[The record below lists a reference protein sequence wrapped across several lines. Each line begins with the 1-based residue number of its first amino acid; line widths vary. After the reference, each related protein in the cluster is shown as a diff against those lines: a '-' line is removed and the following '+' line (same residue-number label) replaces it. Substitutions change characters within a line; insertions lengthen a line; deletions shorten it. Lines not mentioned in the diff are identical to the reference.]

1 MPTNTRIESNG
12 DVLLANPIPEA
23 EYMYGCAP
31 TAMAMVLGYYDLYG
45 YNGIDLSNMIEGD
58 VDLKSR
64 GTDGNPYNMNAF
76 DTALGRAT
84 ASEDYVYRF
93 YARDGKATTPE
104 QEYEYTFKEDGK
116 TLNTD
121 VWNCIADF
129 LRTGQYWRGIG
140 NLGTFVNDLQ
150 PGLDMYLQYRG
161 YKMDYEITRVAGIN
175 SFSFADYMNE
185 IDSGR
190 PVLVLIAGHAMTGYG
205 YNPDTQEIIFDDCYE
220 SGRMEWGGTYA
231 YAGAYRPLQ
240 SIMTIGIDVSDII
253 DISIIGMGENGD
265 KIILSRTKNALSGDE
280 YCFEDDPMYLTLSIT
295 NQGIRDSGD
304 FHMSIRIDGELLQS
318 VSVDSIASKTTTTVT
333 DHTLELLAS
342 GMHKVRVILN
352 ESEEIPDQN
361 NANNK
366 AETDILVLKSGT
378 SVVSNEI
385 TLLKG
390 ETVSRTY
397 LRENA
402 RLNLNGG
409 QAFDTVLM
417 GKVSEDRTDSTEWL
431 ATTLANVFQNGFMSD
446 TSVYRYGLVSVYNGG
461 TVENTHVFSKGVLSI
476 QNGGSAINTTV
487 ESAALLF
494 ISSGGKH
501 TGQLQIEEGAHVVV
515 NEGGI
520 LDFDL
525 SDLSPDASVRV
536 NDLSRINGVPL
547 FTITV
552 SNTQTSGD
560 YRLADGASSFSGVVS
575 VNNTSGEK
583 LGELSTGN
591 ILRIDDKAY
600 ILCTDEYSLTLTVSN
615 LGLGNDTTPPTV
627 SDIQADITAHTNKN
641 VTVTAT
647 FADDKEL
654 AFPLYKIGEEGQWT
668 LYQDGVSLY
677 ENAIVFFKAIDKAGN
692 ESEIA
697 SYTVSNI
704 DSRIISSGLVLSDK
718 EKASILSGT
727 AFVNTFVSSGGKFFV
742 SSGGVAFGATVSSG
756 GSMRVSSGG
765 TAFDIVEN
773 GGFVEFSNKA
783 DVSFAPNSFSGLLLA
798 SASATVHSGTTANS
812 TTVHSR
818 GGMFVSSGGIT
829 NDTTV
834 ISGGSMQINPG
845 GTANSVT
852 VNFGGK
858 LTVSSG
864 GSASG
869 IVETGGYV
877 EALKN
882 ANVSFVSNTIEELLL
897 AGASATVHSGTTV
910 NSASID
916 YRGKLDIC
924 SGGIA
929 NCPQV
934 NSGGSMYVSAG
945 GSANDTTVNYAGKF
959 IVSSGGSASGI
970 IENGGFVD
978 FSTGADVTFLSNTI
992 SGLLLTG
999 ASATVHSGTTATNT
1013 VVSSGGGML
1022 LSSGGII
1029 SDTTIYSSG
1038 SVKVFN
1044 SGTASS
1050 VTVNTG
1056 GKLIVSSGGSV
1067 SGIVENGGFVDLSSK
1082 TNAVFIPN
1090 SVSGLVLSMTS
1101 ASLHSGTSA
1110 IDTTLKYGGRVYIF
1124 SSGTLNGASVL
1135 DKGQLAVSSGGKMTG
1150 QLTFADKA
1158 VVSVY
1163 DGAIL
1168 DFDISGVTP
1177 EAGARVNNLSLIHGT
1192 PVYTLTVSGSQKNGV
1207 YTLAG
1212 GTIEFNGSITVQ
1224 NTSGKSLGTLA
1235 LGETNGI
1242 GSSEYTLELVGTD
1255 LVLTVGERELPP
1267 QQLTGTEDSLSW
1279 SLPTDAARYV
1289 VEYSTDDFVHGIRLA
1304 VPSASLDSFCLPA
1317 GDFQWRVRP
1326 ELDEEWIA
1334 GDPITVEE
1342 KEHGPQLVKS
1352 DEDGISDVFFANA
1365 VGIWESGY
1373 VAQHVGSIGDW
1384 AGTNE
1389 YTKVCGKNK
1398 LADIIEGSTDANILL
1413 MTDDENG
1420 DTLFLDD
1427 IYTASQGNIAEK
1439 QSRIAQI
1446 DEIRAGAGDDIVDMT
1461 SQRFEYI
1468 GNEVTIRG
1476 GDGNDTIWANKD
1488 GSFLFGDAGNDR
1500 IVGASGNDVIAG
1512 GTGND
1517 SMHGGGGDDVFTFCD
1532 NWGTDTVEQLADGSV
1547 TLWFASGME
1556 ENWNA
1561 GTLTYSDGDNSV
1573 RVSGIS
1579 ADKIMLIF
1587 GDDKSDRFATLT
1599 GMGAFIDASSER
1611 IFEESGKGIL
1621 ANL

>member
-12 DVLLANPIPEA
+12 DVLLANPMPEA

-31 TAMAMVLGYYDLYG
+31 TAMAMILGYYDLYG
-45 YNGIDLSNMIEGD
+45 YNGVDLSNMIEGD

-104 QEYEYTFKEDGK
+104 QEYEYTFKEDGV

-121 VWNCIADF
+121 VWNCIADY
-129 LRTGQYWRGIG
+129 LGTGQYWRGTC
-140 NLGTFVNDLQ
+140 NLSTISSEME
-150 PGLDMYLQYRG
+150 PGLDMYLQSRG
-161 YKMDYEITRVAGIN
+161 YKMDYELTRIAWVN

-190 PVLVLIAGHAMTGYG
+190 PVMVLIAGHAMTGYG

-220 SGRMEWGGTYA
+220 SGRMEWDGTYA

-240 SIMTIGIDVSDII
+240 AIMVIGIDVSDII
-253 DISIIGMGENGD
+253 DISIIGMGESGD
-265 KIILSRTKNALSGDE
+265 KIVLSRTKNALSGDE
-280 YCFEDDPMYLTLSIT
+280 YCFEDDPVYLSLSIF
-295 NQGIRDSGD
+295 NQGVQDSGG
-304 FHMSIRIDGELLQS
+304 FYTSIRIDGELFQS
-318 VSVDSIASKTTTTVT
+318 VPVDSVFAKTTKTVT
-333 DHTLELLAS
+333 DCALGKLAA
-342 GMHKVRVILN
+342 GMHKVSAILN
-352 ESEEIPDQN
+352 ETGEIADQN
-361 NANNK
+361 KANNT
-366 AETDILVLKSGT
+366 AESDILVLKTGT
-378 SVVSNEI
+378 RVVSGEE
-385 TLLKG
+385 TRLKG
-390 ETVSRTY
+390 ETVSGTY

-417 GKVSEDRTDSTEWL
+417 GNVSEDLTDSTEWQVT
-431 ATTLANVFQNGFMSD
+431 ALANVFQNGFMSD
-446 TSVYRYGLVSVYNGG
+446 TSVYRYGLVSVYDGG
-461 TVENTHVFSKGVLSI
+461 TVEKTHVFSKGVFFI
-476 QNGGSAINTTV
+476 QNGGLAINTTIG
-487 ESAALLF
+487 ADGLLF

-501 TGQLQIEEGAHVVV
+501 TGRLQIGEGANVVV
-515 NEGGI
+515 SEGGI

-525 SDLSPDASVRV
+525 SDLSPDASARV
-536 NDLSRINGVPL
+536 NDLSRIEGTPL
-547 FTITV
+547 YTITV
-552 SNTQTSGD
+552 SDNQTTGD

-575 VNNTSGEK
+575 INSASGEK

-591 ILRIDDKAY
+591 ILRTGDKAY
-600 ILCTDEYSLTLTVSN
+600 ILCTDEYSLTLTVSD
-615 LGLGNDTTPPTV
+615 LGLGDDTTPPTV
-627 SDIQADITAHTNKN
+627 SGIQADITTYTNKN
-641 VTVTAT
+641 VTVTAVFT
-647 FADDKEL
+647 DDKEL
-654 AFPLYKIGEEGQWT
+654 AFPLYKIGENGQWT
-668 LYQDGVSLY
+668 LYQNGVSLY
-677 ENAIVFFKAIDKAGN
+677 ENAVVYFKALDKAGN

-704 DSRIISSGLVLSDK
+704 DSRIISSGLVLLNK
-718 EKASILSGT
+718 EKASVLSGT
-727 AFVNTFVSSGGKFFV
+727 AFVDTVVSSGGKFFV
-742 SSGGVAFGATVSSG
+742 SPGGVAFGADVSSG

-765 TAFDIVEN
+765 TASDIVEN
-773 GGFVEFSNKA
+773 GGFVEISSKA
-783 DVSFAPNSFSGLLLA
+783 NVSFASNSFSGLLL
-798 SASATVHSGTTANS
+798 SNASATVHSGTTANS

-834 ISGGSMQINPG
+834 ISGGSMQVNAG
-845 GTANSVT
+845 GTANGVT

-869 IVETGGYV
+869 VLETGGYV
-877 EALKN
+877 ETLRN
-882 ANVSFVSNTIEELLL
+882 ANVSFVSNTIKELLL
-897 AGASATVHSGTTV
+897 AGASATVHSGTKA

-916 YRGKLDIC
+916 YRGRLDIC

-929 NCPQV
+929 DCTQV
-934 NSGGSMYVSAG
+934 NSGGTMYVSASG
-945 GSANDTTVNYAGKF
+945 CANDTTVNYAGKF

-970 IENGGFVD
+970 VENGGFVD
-978 FSTGADVTFLSNTI
+978 FSTGADVTFTPNTI
-992 SGLLLTG
+992 SGLLLTL
-999 ASATVHSGTTATNT
+999 ASATVHSGTTATGT
-1013 VVSSGGGML
+1013 VVSSGGGLL

-1029 SDTTIYSSG
+1029 GDTTIYSSG
-1038 SVKVFN
+1038 YIKIFN
-1044 SGTASS
+1044 SGNASG

-1056 GKLIVSSGGSV
+1056 GKLIVSSGGSA
-1067 SGIVENGGFVDLSSK
+1067 SGIIENGGFVELSSK
-1082 TNAVFIPN
+1082 TDTVFVPN

-1110 IDTTLKYGGRVYIF
+1110 IDATLKYGGKVFIF

-1135 DKGQLAVSSGGKMTG
+1135 DKGQVAVSSGGRMTG
-1150 QLTFADKA
+1150 QLSFADKA

-1168 DFDISGVTP
+1168 DFDISGLAP
-1177 EAGARVNNLSLIHGT
+1177 EAGARVSNLSIIHGT
-1192 PVYTLTVSGSQKNGV
+1192 PLYTLTVSGSQKDGA

-1212 GTIEFNGSITVQ
+1212 GAAEFNGSITVQ

-1242 GSSEYTLELVGTD
+1242 GSSDYTLALVGTD
-1255 LVLTVGERELPP
+1255 LVLTVGESDLPP

-1289 VEYSTDDFVHGIRLA
+1289 VEYSTDEFVHGIRLA
-1304 VPSASLDSFCLPA
+1304 VSSASLDSFCLPA
-1317 GDFQWRVRP
+1317 GEYQWRVRP
-1326 ELDEEWIA
+1326 ELDEEWST
-1334 GDPITVEE
+1334 GDPISVAE
-1342 KEHGPQLVKS
+1342 KDNGPRLVKS
-1352 DEDGISDVFFANA
+1352 DEDGIPDVFFANA
-1365 VGIWESGY
+1365 AGIWESGY
-1373 VAQHVGSIGDW
+1373 VAQHVGSVGDW

-1389 YTKVCGKNK
+1389 YAKVCGRNK

-1427 IYTASQGNIAEK
+1427 IYTASPGDIAEK
-1439 QSRIAQI
+1439 QSRIARI
-1446 DEIRAGAGDDIVDMT
+1446 DEIRAGAGDDVVDMT

-1468 GNEVTIRG
+1468 GGGMTIRG
-1476 GDGNDTIWANKD
+1476 GDGDDTIWANKGD
-1488 GSFLFGDAGNDR
+1488 NFLFGDAGNDR

-1512 GTGND
+1512 DAGND
-1517 SMHGGGGDDVFTFCD
+1517 SMHGGGGDDVFAFCD
-1532 NWGTDTVEQLADGSV
+1532 NWGADNVEQLADGSV

-1573 RVSGIS
+1573 TVSGVA
-1579 ADKIMLIF
+1579 ADKITLVF
-1587 GDDKSDRFATLT
+1587 GDDNSDRFAALT
-1599 GMGAFIDASSER
+1599 GMGAFLDAASER